1 MSEKRVLITGA
12 AGYVGRLLGESLSA
26 QKMAVVGVDIVHRD
40 VGFPIFKMDI
50 CDAALAELMRSER
63 ITHVVH
69 LASVVSPGRDR
80 AREYQIDVEGTR
92 NVLNA
97 CVAAGVEHLTLT
109 SSGAAYGY
117 HADNPAWLREDD
129 ALRGNPE
136 FAYSDHKRLV
146 EEMLAEYREQHPQ
159 LKQLIFRPCSIIG
172 ATTNSKISALFAGS
186 GILDPGGHNS
196 PFVFIWDQDVIGA
209 IEYGVVHNASGIYNL
224 AGDGALTPEEIARL
238 LNKSLRR
245 PPVWLL
251 KALLGISYHL
261 HLGNVQPAQVMFL
274 QYRPVLLNTRLKTEL
289 GYTPKKTSAE
299 AFAYF
304 ASEVLGIDV
313 DPMQARVTVADKIG
327 EPAAAAETAAEESAA

>member
-1 MSEKRVLITGA
+1 M
-12 AGYVGRLLGESLSA
+12 
-26 QKMAVVGVDIVHRD
+26 DIVQREA
-40 VGFPIFKMDI
+40 GFPIFKMDI
-50 CDAALAELMRSER
+50 CDAALGELMRAER

-92 NVLNA
+92 NVLDA

-146 EEMLAEYREQHPQ
+146 EEMLAEYRAQHPQ

-172 ATTNSKISALFAGS
+172 ATTNSKISALFAGR

-209 IEYGVVHNASGIYNL
+209 IEFGVVRNASGIYNL
-224 AGDGALTPEEIARL
+224 AGDGALTPQEIARL
-238 LNKSLRR
+238 LNKPLRR
-245 PPVWLL
+245 PAVWLL

-261 HLGNVQPAQVMFL
+261 RFGNVQPAQVMFL
-274 QYRPVLLNTRLKTEL
+274 QYRPVLLNTRLKDTL
-289 GYTPKKTSAE
+289 GYVPRKTSAE

-304 ASEVLGIDV
+304 ASEALGIDV
-313 DPMQARVTVADKIG
+313 DPMQARVTVAENSVERTAK
-327 EPAAAAETAAEESAA
+327 AAEAAAEESAA

>member
-12 AGYVGRLLGESLSA
+12 AGYVGRQLGELLVN
-26 QKMAVVGVDIVHRD
+26 QMTVIGVDIVQREAD
-40 VGFPIFKMDI
+40 FPIFQVDI
-50 CDAALAELMRSER
+50 CDPALGELMRAER

-69 LASVVSPGRDR
+69 LASVVAPGRDR
-80 AREYQIDVEGTR
+80 NRLYRIDVEGTR
-92 NVLNA
+92 NVLDA

-129 ALRGNPE
+129 PLRGNPE

-146 EEMLAEYREQHPQ
+146 EEMLAEYREKHPR

-172 ATTNSKISALFAGS
+172 AATNTKISELFSGS
-186 GILDPGGHNS
+186 SILDPGGHNS

-209 IEYGVVHNASGIYNL
+209 IEFGVSRNASGIYNL

-238 LNKSLRR
+238 LHKPLRR

-251 KALLGISYHL
+251 KTLLGISYSL
-261 HLGNVQPAQVMFL
+261 HLGEVQPAQLMFL
-274 QYRPVLLNTRLKTEL
+274 QYRPVLLNTRLKNEL
-289 GYTPKKTSAE
+289 GYVPRKTSAE

-304 ASEVLGIDV
+304 ASGALGIEV
-313 DPMQARVTVADKIG
+313 DPMQAQVTVADAGIA
-327 EPAAAAETAAEESAA
+327 PLAAEEQAV

>member
-12 AGYVGRLLGESLSA
+12 AGYVGGQLGALLSKEMS
-26 QKMAVVGVDIVHRD
+26 VVGVDIQHRETS
-40 VGFPIFKMDI
+40 FPLFVMDI
-50 CDAALAELMRSER
+50 CDSALAELMRVER

-80 AREYQIDVEGTR
+80 AREYRIDVEGTR
-92 NVLNA
+92 NVLDA
-97 CVAAGVEHLTLT
+97 CIASGVEHLTLT

-117 HADNPAWLREDD
+117 HADNPAWLKESDP
-129 ALRGNPE
+129 LRGNPE

-146 EEMLAEYREQHPQ
+146 EEMLAEYRHKHPQ

-172 ATTNSKISALFAGS
+172 ATTNSKISDLFAGS

-196 PFVFIWDQDVIGA
+196 PFVFIWDEDVIGA
-209 IEYGVVHNASGIYNL
+209 IEYGVAHNASGIFNL

-238 LNKSLRR
+238 LGKSLRR

-261 HLGNVQPAQVMFL
+261 RLGSVQPAQVMFL
-274 QYRPVLLNTRLKTEL
+274 QYRPVLLNTQLKTEL
-289 GYTPKKTSAE
+289 GYQPRKTSAE

-304 ASEVLGIDV
+304 ASEALGIDV
-313 DPMQARVTVADKIG
+313 DP
-327 EPAAAAETAAEESAA
+327 SAANVTRPDVATTSVEKGVPA